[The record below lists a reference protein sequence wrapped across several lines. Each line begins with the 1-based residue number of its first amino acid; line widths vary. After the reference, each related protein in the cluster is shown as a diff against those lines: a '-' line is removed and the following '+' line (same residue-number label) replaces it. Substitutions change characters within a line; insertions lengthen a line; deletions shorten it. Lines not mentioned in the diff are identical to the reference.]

1 MKKIILAVFAV
12 ALLTSCGGGKSG
24 EKENKE
30 NKTEEKV
37 SAEMKGFME
46 KLDGKSTSVEAA
58 LKEFGKDSLDAA
70 DMEMF
75 NLEKPTIEETN
86 GNCYLLRAKSGM
98 THRKYNMCWE
108 GGKIVSVEDKG
119 ME

>member
-1 MKKIILAVFAV
+1 MKKIFLAVCTV
-12 ALLTSCGGGKSG
+12 ALLTSCGGKSG

-30 NKTEEKV
+30 TKGDDKV
-37 SAEMKGFME
+37 SAEMKAFMG
-46 KLDGKSTSVEAA
+46 KLNGSSDNVAAA
-58 LKEFGKDSLDAA
+58 LKEFGKDSLATN
-70 DMEMF
+70 DMDMF

-98 THRKYNMCWE
+98 THRKYNLCWE